1 MALAFIAEIDA
12 NSVDTENL
20 VFTAIPQTFTS
31 LRLMG
36 VGNTDYAVGQ
46 SMGGL
51 FSLQFNEE
59 TTDSKHAFM
68 RSAADYTT
76 TLTNNEGTF
85 NSNYAEC
92 GSMSG
97 TAPESG
103 YFPATYIIDIY
114 NYKGVAATGS
124 VQYFARS
131 ATATAS
137 NSYSH
142 TAYYAGTY
150 GNGTTPITSLQLKCS
165 FGNWLRFSKFSLY
178 GRD

>member
-1 MALAFIAEIDA
+1 MALEFIAEIDA

-20 VFTAIPQTFTS
+20 VFSAIPQTYES

-36 VGNTDYAVGQ
+36 VGNTDYAVAQ
-46 SMGGL
+46 SMGGT

-59 TTDSKHAFM
+59 TTDSKHGFM
-68 RSAADYTT
+68 RIAADYYQI
-76 TLTNNEGTF
+76 LLNIEGTYSD
-85 NSNYAEC
+85 NTAEC

-97 TAPESG
+97 TTSESG
-103 YFPATYIIDIY
+103 YYPATYIVDIY

-131 ATATAS
+131 TTATAA
-137 NSYSH
+137 NQYSH
-142 TAYYAGTY
+142 NAYYAGTY
-150 GNGTTPITSLQLKCS
+150 GNGTTPITSLQLKS
-165 FGNWLRFSKFSLY
+165 ALGNWMRYSKFSLY

>member
-1 MALAFIAEIDA
+1 MALWFIAEIDA

-20 VFTAIPQTFTS
+20 VFSAIPQTYES

-46 SMGGL
+46 SMGGR
-51 FSLQFNEE
+51 FSLQFNEQ
-59 TTDSKHAFM
+59 TSDGKHAFM
-68 RSAADYTT
+68 RSAADYNSI
-76 TLTNNEGTF
+76 LSNNEGTYTE
-85 NSNYAEC
+85 NYAEC

-97 TAPESG
+97 SAPESG
-103 YFPATYIIDIY
+103 YYPATYIIDIY

-124 VQYFARS
+124 VQYFSRS
-131 ATATAS
+131 TTATAS

-142 TAYYAGTY
+142 NAYYAGTY
-150 GNGTTPITSLQLKCS
+150 GNGTTPITSLQLKS
-165 FGNWLRFSKFSLY
+165 AFGNWMRFSKFSLY